1 MTQTLY
7 AHMTKRNF
15 KKREKQRDLVM
26 SSFLV
31 YESES
36 QNSAASNEKV

>member
-1 MTQTLY
+1 
-7 AHMTKRNF
+7 
-15 KKREKQRDLVM
+15 LVM

-36 QNSAASNEKV
+36 QNSAASNEKVWMEVAAQKNSREGGP